1 MDDEVRCVISDFG
14 QSEMKSEV
22 WRVSGKSP
30 PRRFSVVH
38 VPTRNSYHPQIDG
51 TLRWQAPEL
60 MAGGNSKFVASMDVY
75 AFAICSVE
83 ILNKGNLPWPLLDDD
98 AVRRFVL
105 SALIFISLQLPLP
118 HLRLPVF

>member
-22 WRVSGKSP
+22 RRVSGKSP
-30 PRRFSVVH
+30 QRRFSNVH
-38 VPTRNSYHPQIDG
+38 VPTRDSYLRWTDG

-83 ILNKGNLPWPLLDDD
+83 ILSKGNLPWPLLDDD

-105 SALIFISLQLPLP
+105 SAFIFILM
-118 HLRLPVF
+118 

>member
-22 WRVSGKSP
+22 RRISGKYP
-30 PRRFSVVH
+30 PRKFSAAD
-38 VPTRNSYHPQIDG
+38 VPNRDPYYLRTDG

-60 MAGGNSKFVASMDVY
+60 MMGDNSRFVASMDVY

-83 ILNKGNLPWPLLDDD
+83 ILNKGSLPWPLLDDD
-98 AVRRFVL
+98 AVRGIVL
-105 SALIFISLQLPLP
+105 SAFILISLGTFP
-118 HLRLPVF
+118 HSGHRG